1 MHKRKR
7 MQVEGKR
14 MYFEEMR
21 RGQSPQEN
29 HHWDPSGQGLR
40 AQ

>member
-1 MHKRKR
+1 MHKRKL

-14 MYFEEMR
+14 MYLEMR
-21 RGQSPQEN
+21 RDQSPQEN
-29 HHWDPSGQGLR
+29 HDWDPSGQGLR